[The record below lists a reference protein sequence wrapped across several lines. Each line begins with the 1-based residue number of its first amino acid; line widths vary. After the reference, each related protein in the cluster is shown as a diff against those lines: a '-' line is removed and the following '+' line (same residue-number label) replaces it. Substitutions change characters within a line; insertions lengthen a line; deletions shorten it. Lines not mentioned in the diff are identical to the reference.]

1 MKVSITKAAKMVG
14 VQRSTFYRH
23 VKEKGISLED
33 TDTKRP
39 KDDVSELVRVYGD
52 QLKTIEQVEQKKQH
66 KKNDNETLSNTSL
79 EEKIEF
85 ETLKERVKY
94 LETLHDTEKKRLEE
108 QIELLKDMLESEKQ
122 ERQKATALLTDQR
135 SEKAKE
141 AARLESLEKVVENLT
156 KPKEKSWWP
165 FSGKKTG

>member
-39 KDDVSELVRVYGD
+39 KVDVSELVRVYGD

-66 KKNDNETLSNTSL
+66 NKNDNDTVMYYINSNNNVGSDR
-79 EEKIEF
+79 EMDM
-85 ETLKERVKY
+85 
-94 LETLHDTEKKRLEE
+94 DTEMKH
-108 QIELLKDMLESEKQ
+108 
-122 ERQKATALLTDQR
+122 
-135 SEKAKE
+135 
-141 AARLESLEKVVENLT
+141 
-156 KPKEKSWWP
+156 
-165 FSGKKTG
+165 